1 MDRLSLSS
9 HGHDAA
15 SSARALYYVTSD
27 RKEIGR
33 ACTEQTGSIGLK
45 IVCTRIGGLWYISS
59 DVICVFPC
67 KG

>member
-15 SSARALYYVTSD
+15 SSARASFYVTSD

-33 ACTEQTGSIGLK
+33 ACTQQTGSIRAKNSLYPYRW
-45 IVCTRIGGLWYISS
+45 VVVHL
-59 DVICVFPC
+59 
-67 KG
+67 